1 MRPARS
7 VLALLLVAALLR
19 LPAGA
24 QVRPVYDEGAAGL
37 AAALQRL
44 TTTASVLHTGAHPDD
59 EDSAFMARTARG
71 DHARVAYLSLTR
83 GEGGQNIIGPEL
95 FESLGIIRTEELL
108 QARRL
113 DGGLQFFTRAFDF
126 GFSKTR
132 AETAERW
139 NERDVLS
146 DMVRV
151 IRSFRPLVVYTRF
164 SGAAGDGHG
173 HHQMAGHLTPL
184 AFDAAADPSQFT
196 ELDAE
201 GLHAW
206 QARKLYRGAGR
217 GGGPGQGPALA
228 LPTGVVDP
236 FLGRSFA
243 AIAAEGR
250 SQHKSQGMG
259 TLEPL
264 GPSATSLLR
273 VRSVVDAPA
282 AESSVFDG
290 IDVTVPG
297 LAALAGLPRD
307 AIRQELAA
315 MSDSGSRAIRT
326 YEPATPHAIVA
337 PLGDG
342 LRATRAA
349 RAAVSRMTPR
359 TAAVAHADALL
370 QHKEDE
376 FADALMRAAGVTID
390 PLADADTVPQGGSVR
405 VHVRTFV
412 AGAATVRVMS
422 ARLRV
427 PDGWTAEPIETP
439 TSSERPFH
447 AASYRVDVPAA
458 ADPTMPYYLRL
469 PRPGDMYGW
478 PASPAQGLPFGGP
491 PLEAEVALEIGGASV
506 TIVRPVEH
514 RRVDRVRG
522 ELRRRVD
529 VVPPVGVTLDSPLLI
544 VPSGR
549 SPATAERIVVRT
561 QSFARDAVD
570 VSVRLAVPKGWT
582 ASPEQLPGRLE
593 PGATISAVFEV
604 MPPATRE
611 PGTYTFSA
619 QATALGRTFDTGV
632 HAIEYPHIQTHR
644 LYVPAE
650 GVAQLLDLQV
660 APVRVGYIMGSG
672 DQVPEALRRMDVD
685 VTLLD
690 DEAIASGDLSRFD
703 TIVVGIRA
711 AEARPA
717 FVAHQG
723 RLRQFME
730 RGGALV
736 VQYQQQYASR
746 DLLPYPAEAAGNS
759 RVTDE
764 RAPVTILEPSHPL
777 FTFPNRIASD
787 DFDGWVQ
794 ERNLYAMTSFDARY
808 TPLLEATDPGEPPQR
823 GAALYARVGK
833 GHYVYTAYSWFR
845 QLPAGVPGAYRQ
857 FANLISLPQAP

>member
-7 VLALLLVAALLR
+7 VLALLLVTALLR
-19 LPAGA
+19 LPADA
-24 QVRPVYDEGAAGL
+24 QVRPVYDQGAAGL

-44 TTTASVLHTGAHPDD
+44 TTTASALHTGAHPDD

-139 NERDVLS
+139 NEREMLR

-151 IRSFRPLVVYTRF
+151 IRAFRPLVVYSRF
-164 SGAAGDGHG
+164 SGTAGDGHG

-184 AFDAAADPSQFT
+184 AFDAAADPAQFP
-196 ELDAE
+196 ELDTE

-217 GGGPGQGPALA
+217 GGGPAPGPVLA
-228 LPTGVVDP
+228 LPTGLVDP

-250 SQHKSQGMG
+250 SQHRSQGMG

-273 VRSVVDAPA
+273 VRSVVDAPST
-282 AESSVFDG
+282 ESSVFDG
-290 IDVTVPG
+290 IDVTVTG
-297 LAALAGLPRD
+297 LAALAGLPRG

-315 MSDSGSRAIRT
+315 MNAAASRAIRA

-337 PLGDG
+337 PLSEG

-376 FADALMRAAGVTID
+376 FADALVRAAGVTID
-390 PLADADTVPQGGSVR
+390 PLADAETVPQGGSVR

-412 AGAATVRVMS
+412 AGAATIRVMS

-427 PDGWTAEPIETP
+427 PGGWTAEPIDTP
-439 TSSERPFH
+439 AASERPFH
-447 AASYRVDVPAA
+447 AASYRVEVPAA
-458 ADPTMPYYLRL
+458 AAPTMPYYLRL
-469 PRPGDMYGW
+469 PRKGDMHVW
-478 PASPAQGLPFGGP
+478 PASEAQGLPFGAP
-491 PLEAEVALEIGGASV
+491 PLEAEVALEIGGTSV
-506 TIVRPVEH
+506 TVVRPVEH

-529 VVPPVGVTLDSPLLI
+529 VVPQVSVTLDSPLLI
-544 VPSGR
+544 VPSSR
-549 SPATAERIVVRT
+549 SSATAERVVVRA
-561 QSFARDAVD
+561 QSFARDAMD
-570 VSVRLAVPKGWT
+570 VSVRLAVPEGWT
-582 ASPEQLPGRLE
+582 TRPDRIPAALE
-593 PGATISAVFEV
+593 PGATFSAAFDVS
-604 MPPATRE
+604 PPATRM
-611 PGTYTFSA
+611 PGTYTFFAEVSA
-619 QATALGRTFDTGV
+619 QDRAFAAGV
-632 HAIEYPHIQTHR
+632 QTVEYPHIQTHR
-644 LYVPAE
+644 LYTPAS
-650 GVAQLLDLQV
+650 GVVQLFDLQV

-672 DQVPEALRRMDVD
+672 DEVPEALRRMGVD
-685 VTLLD
+685 VSLLD

-730 RGGALV
+730 RGGALI

-746 DLLPYPAEAAGNS
+746 GLLPYPAEAAGNS

-777 FTFPNRIASD
+777 FTFPNRIVSE

-794 ERNLYAMTSFDARY
+794 ERNLYAMTGFDSRY
-808 TPLLEATDPGEPPQR
+808 TPLLEAADPGEPPQR
-823 GAALYARVGK
+823 GGALYGRVGE